1 MEKILQIIKK
11 IIPKKVFKLGQ
22 PFYHYTLALLSA
34 TYYGFPS
41 KKLKI
46 VGITGTK
53 GKTSTT
59 ELVASI
65 LRSAGY
71 KVALANGIHFV
82 VGENEKR
89 NLYKMSMPGRGF
101 MQKFL
106 KNALKEKCDWVV
118 LELTS
123 EGSKQFRH
131 KFIELDAFIFT
142 NLQPEHIES
151 HGSFEKYKEAKIK
164 LAEELHKKPH
174 SILIVNGE
182 DKSSKDF
189 LAKIEASK
197 KISYSLESYRP
208 FKSDGSIELRLQS
221 STLYSK
227 LIGEFNVNNIVAA
240 ITFAESI
247 GINEQMIKSGIENIE
262 IIPGRAQKI
271 ISAETFEVYV
281 DYAHTPDSLLAL
293 YSSFPNQE
301 KICVLGNTGGGRD
314 TWKRPAMA
322 EIADKYCDA
331 IILTNED
338 PYDENPNQIVKE
350 MSDAILDKNV
360 EIIMDRRLAINKAL
374 KIATSKE
381 NSVVLITGKGT
392 DPYIMGANGT
402 KEPWSDA
409 DVVREEFAKLKN

>member
-1 MEKILQIIKK
+1 MEKILRTIQK
-11 IIPKKVFKLGQ
+11 IIPKKLYKSGQ
-22 PFYHYTLALLSA
+22 PIYHYSIALLSA
-34 TYYGFPS
+34 LYYGFPS

-82 VGENEKR
+82 TGEKERR

-101 MQKFL
+101 VQRFL
-106 KNALKEKCDWVV
+106 KEALKEKCDWVV
-118 LELTS
+118 LEMTS
-123 EGSKQFRH
+123 EASKQFRH
-131 KFIELDAFIFT
+131 KFVYLDSFIFT

-151 HGSFEKYKEAKIK
+151 HGSFEKYKQAKIT
-164 LAEELHKKPH
+164 LAEDLNKKPH

-189 LAKIEASK
+189 LENIEASK

-208 FKSDGSIELRLQS
+208 FKTENGIEMRYKN

-227 LIGEFNVNNIVAA
+227 LIGEFNANNIVSA

-247 GINEQMIKSGIENIE
+247 GINEHMIKAGIENVE
-262 IIPGRAQKI
+262 VIPGRAEKI
-271 ISAETFEVYV
+271 ISAEKFEVYV
-281 DYAHTPDSLLAL
+281 DYAHTPDSLIAL
-293 YSSFPNQE
+293 YSSFPT
-301 KICVLGNTGGGRD
+301 KSKVCVLGNTGGGRD

-322 EIADKYCDA
+322 EIAEKFCDN

-338 PYDENPNQIVKE
+338 PYDEDPRKIVNE
-350 MSDAILDKNV
+350 MNDAIVEKDA
-360 EIIMDRRLAINKAL
+360 EIIMDRRMAIRKAMD
-374 KIATSKE
+374 IASKKE
-381 NSVVLITGKGT
+381 SAVVLITGKGT

-402 KEPWSDA
+402 KEKWLDA
-409 DVVREEFAKLKN
+409 DVVREEFAKLK

>member
-1 MEKILQIIKK
+1 MDKILRTIEK
-11 IIPKKVFKLGQ
+11 IIPKKVYKLGQ
-22 PFYHYTLALLSA
+22 PFYHYFMAFASA
-34 TYYGFPS
+34 VYYGFPS

-82 VGENEKR
+82 VGEKEKR
-89 NLYKMSMPGRGF
+89 NLFKMSMPGRGF

-151 HGSFEKYKEAKIK
+151 HGSFEKYKLAKIK
-164 LAEELHKKPH
+164 LGEELNKKPH
-174 SILIVNGE
+174 SILIVNE
-182 DKSSKDF
+182 DDETSKDF
-189 LAKIEASK
+189 LSKVYASK

-208 FKSDGSIELRLQS
+208 FKSDGSIELRLRT
-221 STLYSK
+221 STIYSK
-227 LIGEFNVNNIVAA
+227 LIGEFNASNIIAA
-240 ITFAESI
+240 MTFADSI
-247 GINEQMIKSGIENIE
+247 GINEKMIKAGIENVE
-262 IIPGRAQKI
+262 VIPGRAERI
-271 ISAETFEVYV
+271 ISAQNFEVYV
-281 DYAHTPDSLLAL
+281 DYAHTPDSLIAL
-293 YSSFPNQE
+293 YSSFPNKN
-301 KICVLGNTGGGRD
+301 KICILGNTGGGRD

-322 EIADKYCDA
+322 EIAEKYCDN

-338 PYDENPNQIVKE
+338 PYDEDPRKIVDE
-350 MSDAILDKNV
+350 MREAIV
-360 EIIMDRRLAINKAL
+360 EKDVEVIMDRRMAINKAL
-374 KIATSKE
+374 KIASQKE

-392 DPYIMGANGT
+392 DPFIMGANGT
-402 KEPWSDA
+402 REPWSDA
-409 DVVREEFAKLKN
+409 DVVREEFAKLK